1 MLSARSRGT
10 LSRIPAGGSVAKYS
24 GKSQVKCPGWS
35 DTSLDTGQN
44 LHTTVSWRAV
54 GCGSV
59 LRLVH
64 SLTLPGRREQSI
76 FGLESTQIFLTG
88 SCFVLDNSYNW
99 THRQQLEFAEHRDM
113 ILSGIY
119 LFNKTWQQVGN
130 VIISN
135 YCLIPGHAG
144 ATCEQPFPRILQQ
157 TKQFLAVRGPKEKH
171 RGSHSKEKTEARG
184 SPTEVPAASILG
196 QNI

>member
-1 MLSARSRGT
+1 MKPIFRPRMLSARSRET
-10 LSRIPAGGSVAKYS
+10 LSRIPAAGSAAKCS

-35 DTSLDTGQN
+35 DMYPDMDQN
-44 LHTTVSWRAV
+44 LHTIVSWRAV
-54 GCGSV
+54 GCGLA

-64 SLTLPGRREQSI
+64 TDWPVGPKYFWFNPVKYFVLS
-76 FGLESTQIFLTG
+76 

-119 LFNKTWQQVGN
+119 LFNKTWQQVGA

-135 YCLIPGHAG
+135 YCLIPGHAR
-144 ATCEQPFPRILQQ
+144 ATCEQPFP
-157 TKQFLAVRGPKEKH
+157 
-171 RGSHSKEKTEARG
+171 
-184 SPTEVPAASILG
+184 
-196 QNI
+196 